1 MKKSPY
7 TTQPKNVGQFFK
19 KIQSLGIPP
28 KVNMAYLPTIGFKSS
43 NDRYL
48 VGLSKTLGFTDNVN
62 VPTAT
67 WKEYKD
73 KNKAMQVMT
82 SAIKTTYDEL
92 FSTFPDANE
101 RDSATLENYFSAKW
115 GASAQVA
122 KLMEQTFKELCSLA
136 VFEGVAVT
144 EPVSEPTAPAVGQV
158 GKITTGAR
166 PLTININIELSL
178 PATEDASI
186 YDNLFAAL
194 KKHLLP

>member
-1 MKKSPY
+1 MEKSPY

-19 KIQSLGIPP
+19 KIQSLGIPS
-28 KVNMAYLPTIGFKSS
+28 KVNLAYLPTIGFRSS

-48 VGLSKTLGFTDNVN
+48 VGVSKTLGFVDKTG

-73 KNKAMQVMT
+73 KNKAMQVMA
-82 SAIKTTYDEL
+82 SVIKTTYDEL
-92 FSTFPDANE
+92 FSTYPEANE
-101 RDSATLENYFSAKW
+101 MDSATLENYFSAKW
-115 GASAQVA
+115 GTSAQVA

-144 EPVSEPTAPAVGQV
+144 EPVLETTAPVVEQV
-158 GKITTGAR
+158 SKITTDAR
-166 PLTININIELSL
+166 PVTININIELSL

>member
-48 VGLSKTLGFTDNVN
+48 VGVSKSLGFVDSPG
-62 VPTAT
+62 VPTDK

-73 KNKAMQVMT
+73 KNKAKQVMT
-82 SAIKTTYDEL
+82 DAIKTTYDEL
-92 FSTFPDANE
+92 FGTYPDAHN
-101 RDSATLENYFSAKW
+101 RDSATLQNYFAAKW
-115 GASAQVA
+115 GVSAQVA
-122 KLMEQTFKELCSLA
+122 NLMAQTFRELCGLSD
-136 VFEGVAVT
+136 FETVAVT
-144 EPVSEPTAPAVGQV
+144 EPVTEPIAPAVKRV
-158 GKITTGAR
+158 TETATGAK
-166 PLTININIELSL
+166 PVTVNINIELSL

-194 KKHLLP
+194 KKHLFS